1 MQNDANYN
9 TLLKALEPLH
19 LPATYGLHVRKCP
32 RRRAGLVAKL
42 HNGAV
47 VKTLPPPAAG
57 ADFAV
62 PPVRSDGRTA
72 SFSPSS
78 DTRCPARPQADQ
90 AEVRYVLLEA
100 AAGYALFER
109 KEGDEVAVKLKDVQ
123 QSVLDFARFSRMV
136 TLKGFSP
143 FKTAEDALSNCTEIA
158 EGAMSAG
165 LRTFLEQNVP
175 LPKQGKKSKFALGVA
190 HHTVGGMIQDE
201 LGISCVAN
209 ALTVE
214 LLRGVRAHLQNFLAA
229 LRPGDLER
237 AQLGLA
243 HSYSRSKVKFDV
255 NRADKHII
263 QSIAILDTL
272 DKDINTFAMRVRE
285 WYSWHFPEL
294 VKVVNDNY
302 MYARCLLLIKRRDTL
317 SEASLPAL
325 EPEP

>member
-1 MQNDANYN
+1 M
-9 TLLKALEPLH
+9 
-19 LPATYGLHVRKCP
+19 VR
-32 RRRAGLVAKL
+32 G
-42 HNGAV
+42 
-47 VKTLPPPAAG
+47 VKTLSWVLAAD
-57 ADFAV
+57 AAFAV
-62 PPVRSDGRTA
+62 PPVRSDGRAA
-72 SFSPSS
+72 SSSPSS
-78 DTRCPARPQADQ
+78 DTRCPGCPQADQ

-209 ALTVE
+209 ALTAE
-214 LLRGVRAHLQNFLAA
+214 LLRGVRAHLPSFLAA

-272 DKDINTFAMRVRE
+272 DKDINTFAMRVRA
-285 WYSWHFPEL
+285 
-294 VKVVNDNY
+294 
-302 MYARCLLLIKRRDTL
+302 ARAAGGSRGGCSGRRSAHAGAHHDAP
-317 SEASLPAL
+317 ASPHRCASGTRGIS
-325 EPEP
+325 PSS

>member
-1 MQNDANYN
+1 M
-9 TLLKALEPLH
+9 
-19 LPATYGLHVRKCP
+19 
-32 RRRAGLVAKL
+32 AKL
-42 HNGAV
+42 HNGARRQNSS
-47 VKTLPPPAAG
+47 PPAAG

-62 PPVRSDGRTA
+62 PPVRSDGLAA

-209 ALTVE
+209 ALTAE

>member
-1 MQNDANYN
+1 M
-9 TLLKALEPLH
+9 
-19 LPATYGLHVRKCP
+19 
-32 RRRAGLVAKL
+32 AKL
-42 HNGAV
+42 HNGARRQNSS
-47 VKTLPPPAAG
+47 PPAAG

-209 ALTVE
+209 ALTAE

-272 DKDINTFAMRVRE
+272 DKNINTFAMRVRARARRGWFSWRVLGAALSTCRCSPRRPRVSPQVRE

-325 EPEP
+325 EPKP

>member
-1 MQNDANYN
+1 M
-9 TLLKALEPLH
+9 
-19 LPATYGLHVRKCP
+19 
-32 RRRAGLVAKL
+32 
-42 HNGAV
+42 
-47 VKTLPPPAAG
+47 
-57 ADFAV
+57 
-62 PPVRSDGRTA
+62 
-72 SFSPSS
+72 
-78 DTRCPARPQADQ
+78 
-90 AEVRYVLLEA
+90 LLEA

-123 QSVLDFARFSRMV
+123 QSVLD
-136 TLKGFSP
+136 
-143 FKTAEDALSNCTEIA
+143 CTEIA

-209 ALTVE
+209 ALTAE

>member
-1 MQNDANYN
+1 M
-9 TLLKALEPLH
+9 
-19 LPATYGLHVRKCP
+19 VR
-32 RRRAGLVAKL
+32 
-42 HNGAV
+42 V

-62 PPVRSDGRTA
+62 PPVRSVGRTA

-209 ALTVE
+209 ALTAE
-214 LLRGVRAHLQNFLAA
+214 LLRGVRAHLPSFLAA

-272 DKDINTFAMRVRE
+272 DKDINTFAMRVRAARAPRVVLVAGARGGAQ
-285 WYSWHFPEL
+285 HMQVLTTTPPRLPTGARVVLVAFPR
-294 VKVVNDNY
+294 
-302 MYARCLLLIKRRDTL
+302 A
-317 SEASLPAL
+317 SEGGERQLHVRALPAAHQAAGHAL
-325 EPEP
+325 

>member
-1 MQNDANYN
+1 M
-9 TLLKALEPLH
+9 
-19 LPATYGLHVRKCP
+19 VR
-32 RRRAGLVAKL
+32 G
-42 HNGAV
+42 
-47 VKTLPPPAAG
+47 VKTLSWVLAAD
-57 ADFAV
+57 AAFAV
-62 PPVRSDGRTA
+62 PPVRSDGRAA
-72 SFSPSS
+72 SSSPSS

-209 ALTVE
+209 ALTAE
-214 LLRGVRAHLQNFLAA
+214 LLRGVRAHLPSFLAA

-272 DKDINTFAMRVRE
+272 DKDINTFAMRVRGA
-285 WYSWHFPEL
+285 
-294 VKVVNDNY
+294 
-302 MYARCLLLIKRRDTL
+302 ARARARAAGGSRGGCSGRRSAHAGAHHDAP
-317 SEASLPAL
+317 ASPHRCASGTRGIS
-325 EPEP
+325 PS

>member
-1 MQNDANYN
+1 
-9 TLLKALEPLH
+9 
-19 LPATYGLHVRKCP
+19 
-32 RRRAGLVAKL
+32 
-42 HNGAV
+42 
-47 VKTLPPPAAG
+47 
-57 ADFAV
+57 
-62 PPVRSDGRTA
+62 
-72 SFSPSS
+72 
-78 DTRCPARPQADQ
+78 
-90 AEVRYVLLEA
+90 VLLEA

-209 ALTVE
+209 ALTAE
-214 LLRGVRAHLQNFLAA
+214 LLRGVRAHLPSFLAA

-272 DKDINTFAMRVRE
+272 DKDINTFAMRVRGAAHARRGWFSWRVLGAALSTCRCSPRRPRVSPQVRE

-317 SEASLPAL
+317 SEASLPKRTL
-325 EPEP
+325 TNPDEP

>member
-1 MQNDANYN
+1 M
-9 TLLKALEPLH
+9 
-19 LPATYGLHVRKCP
+19 
-32 RRRAGLVAKL
+32 
-42 HNGAV
+42 
-47 VKTLPPPAAG
+47 
-57 ADFAV
+57 
-62 PPVRSDGRTA
+62 
-72 SFSPSS
+72 
-78 DTRCPARPQADQ
+78 
-90 AEVRYVLLEA
+90 LLEA

-209 ALTVE
+209 ALTAE
-214 LLRGVRAHLQNFLAA
+214 LLRGVRAHLPSFLAA

-272 DKDINTFAMRVRE
+272 DKDINTFAMRVR
-285 WYSWHFPEL
+285 
-294 VKVVNDNY
+294 
-302 MYARCLLLIKRRDTL
+302 ARGRARAAGGSRGGCSGRRSAHAGAHRDAP
-317 SEASLPAL
+317 ASPHRCASGTRGIS
-325 EPEP
+325 PS